1 MPRLKMI
8 LEHGVERPFE
18 PFDRESQ
25 FSQSA
30 GKSLSTLL
38 DAFSALCLENLEELR
53 ALDLQPAQLEKKGMH
68 PAPWSGDSTAASGGL
83 LAGIS
88 FGNALG

>member
-1 MPRLKMI
+1 MAADVPENRLRGALNIDANPRDVR
-8 LEHGVERPFE
+8 HPAARFTG
-18 PFDRESQ
+18 
-25 FSQSA
+25 
-30 GKSLSTLL
+30 SL
-38 DAFSALCLENLEELR
+38 DGGHRRDWRLENLEELR